1 MANVV
6 LLPGWADK
14 YTSEAIAGGGTG
26 ADVIDASKCG
36 GLIFQVKSKSGNSTT
51 VTVKQGIDGTPGAS
65 LTTFSTTAGTV
76 KQLSFTTGPFGQIA
90 FSLDGSSGSVVIE
103 VVGFPVITSR

>member
-6 LLPGWADK
+6 LLPGIGGK

-26 ADVIDASKCG
+26 ADIVDCSKCAG
-36 GLIFQVKSKSGNSTT
+36 GLIFQVKTKSGNSTT

-65 LTTFSTTAGTV
+65 LTTFSTTAGTT
-76 KQLSFTTGPFGQIA
+76 KQLALTTGPFGLIQ
-90 FSLDGSSGSVVIE
+90 FSLDGSSGNVTIE
-103 VVGFPVITSR
+103 VAGFGICNA